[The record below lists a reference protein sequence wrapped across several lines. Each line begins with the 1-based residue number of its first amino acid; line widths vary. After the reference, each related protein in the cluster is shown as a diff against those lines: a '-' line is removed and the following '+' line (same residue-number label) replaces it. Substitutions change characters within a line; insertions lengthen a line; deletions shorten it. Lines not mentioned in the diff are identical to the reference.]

1 MTAPSAG
8 GRDDATIRGAV
19 VLVVAI
25 VIGLALLARSG
36 GGGDEEDASS
46 DRSTT
51 TTEATA
57 STDATGETG
66 SLPAPV
72 NDTSTTTGPVVT
84 ADPATITVAVLNA
97 TPTVGLAGD
106 KAALLEAAAYMT
118 VTGNVAGSNTD
129 TTMIYATP
137 EAQADANAIKTLLDL
152 GGAVVAEK
160 PAEALGANGED
171 AEAQVVVVLGADV
184 TGGGGGDT
192 GTDTESTDTT
202 LAE

>member
-1 MTAPSAG
+1 MTAPAPAPG
-8 GRDDATIRGAV
+8 ARDDATIRGAV

-51 TTEATA
+51 TTEASA
-57 STDATGETG
+57 ATGADGSTS

-84 ADPATITVAVLNA
+84 ADPASILVAVLNA
-97 TPTVGLAGD
+97 TPTGGLAGD
-106 KAALLEAAAYMT
+106 KAALLDAAQYQT
-118 VTGNVAGSNTD
+118 VTGNFGGADAD

-160 PAEALGANGED
+160 GDALGEQGED
-171 AEAQVVVVLGADV
+171 ADAQVVVVLGADS
-184 TGGGGGDT
+184 TSAGGVG
-192 GTDTESTDTT
+192 STDTT
-202 LAE
+202 DSAPDE